1 MSNTLFTTP
10 FGEINLQRLPIVD
23 RDPLQAWDAADSL
36 LLQTLADQNIQ
47 IESPLI
53 CNDPFGAITV
63 ALNSFTPTSW
73 SDSRISHSA
82 LRKNLVLNKLDQNSV
97 NILESM
103 SEPKVAPKL
112 VLIKLPKTLGLL
124 EDQLIRLKPL
134 LNAESKVFVA
144 GMVKHMPSS
153 VWKLLE
159 RLVGPTAT
167 GLAVKKAKV
176 IEVTV
181 DMDMAAVS
189 NPYPVR
195 WKLENTELE
204 LISHANV
211 FSRDKLDIGTRFML
225 EHLPVTEGQGD
236 IIDLGCGNG
245 VLALMSALQNPQAHI
260 HCVDESYMAIASAQ
274 QNFKQLESISPSAER
289 QVHFHASNGMGTFA
303 HNSADLV
310 LCNPPFHQNQSVG
323 DALAKSMFRESEQ
336 VLRPGGELWVV
347 GNRHLGYHQRLRQF
361 FDRITQVAFNQKF
374 VILKATKSLLD
385 EGQIEQAQKLPD

>member
-53 CNDPFGAITV
+53 CNDQFGAISV

-82 LRKNLVLNKLDQNSV
+82 LRKNLVLNKLEQNSV
-97 NILESM
+97 QILESVAL
-103 SEPKVAPKL
+103 PKIAPKL

-124 EDQLIRLKPL
+124 EDQLIRLRPL
-134 LNAESKVFVA
+134 LNTETKILVA
-144 GMVKHMPSS
+144 GMVKHMPST

-159 RLVGPTAT
+159 RLVGPTT
-167 GLAVKKAKV
+167 TSLAVKKAKV
-176 IEVTV
+176 IEVSV
-181 DMDMAAVS
+181 DMNVAVTA

-195 WKLENTELE
+195 WRLENTELE
-204 LISHANV
+204 LINHANV

-225 EHLPVTEGQGD
+225 EHLPATEGQGD

-245 VLALMSALQNPQAHI
+245 VLALVSALHNPQAHI

-274 QNFKQLESISPSAER
+274 ENFKQLESISPSADR
-289 QVHFHASNGMGTFA
+289 QVHFHASNGMGKFA

-336 VLRPGGELWVV
+336 VLRPDGELWVI

-361 FDRITQVAFNQKF
+361 FDRITMVASNQKF
-374 VILKATKSLLD
+374 VILKATKSLVD
-385 EGQIEQAQKLPD
+385 EVQKLPD